1 MHFRASS
8 SMICQLFAKQSGPVG
23 DSKIVSGVLR
33 TNMTHIS
40 RKVRFGIWKLVRTF
54 DDLGTG
60 VLMVGFLVLKE
71 VGDLGGV
78 MDGWMGS
85 CLTDVPNQKH

>member
-1 MHFRASS
+1 
-8 SMICQLFAKQSGPVG
+8 VG
-23 DSKIVSGVLR
+23 DSKIASGVLR
-33 TNMTHIS
+33 TNMTHIGW
-40 RKVRFGIWKLVRTF
+40 KVRFGIWKLFRTY

-78 MDGWMGS
+78 MDGELS
-85 CLTDVPNQKH
+85 NRCPKSEALKV

>member
-1 MHFRASS
+1 
-8 SMICQLFAKQSGPVG
+8 MICQLFAKQSGPVG

-33 TNMTHIS
+33 TNMTHIR
-40 RKVRFGIWKLVRTF
+40 RKVRFGIWKLVRMF

-78 MDGWMGS
+78 MDGELS
-85 CLTDVPNQKH
+85 NRCPQSEAFKV